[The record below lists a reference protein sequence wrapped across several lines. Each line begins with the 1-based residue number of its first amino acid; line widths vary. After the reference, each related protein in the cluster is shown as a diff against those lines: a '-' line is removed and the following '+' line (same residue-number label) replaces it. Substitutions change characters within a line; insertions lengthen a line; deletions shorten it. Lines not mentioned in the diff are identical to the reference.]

1 MYKRHVV
8 FSLKDLFVCEK
19 NKKTV
24 SSLADSISQAE
35 NRVEIH
41 YDSLDLHFKATA
53 LEKKLVA
60 KIVSITRR

>member
-1 MYKRHVV
+1 VYKRHVA
-8 FSLKDLFVCEK
+8 FSSKDLFVSEK

-24 SSLADSISQAE
+24 SSPAVNFAAE

-41 YDSLDLHFKATA
+41 YDSLDLHFKTTA